1 MGFVTYFHKHYSHSS
16 PQRDEKY
23 VHVGFFLSGGSEVM
37 QYSVCNGIDTFEM
50 SCKDSEIIN
59 ISTEGWRGAL

>member
-1 MGFVTYFHKHYSHSS
+1 
-16 PQRDEKY
+16 
-23 VHVGFFLSGGSEVM
+23 M

-50 SCKDSEIIN
+50 SCEDAKIIN